1 MNVLRT
7 FLDSENANANRIHM
21 RTEALI
27 AEVGAFRE
35 FAGFS
40 ELIRNAINFM
50 NSVLPQENSSM
61 SEFFTSHEALLLN
74 YEEAFARQRP
84 RNRSIP
90 SSGAGEWY
98 VGSGHMLWIGDRTRQ
113 PDGAHIEFLRGVANP
128 IGIKCG
134 PTLKPDELIR
144 LLEVLNPQN
153 EAGKITL
160 ISRMGHQKIQE
171 SLPPLI
177 QRVRN
182 EGRAVVW
189 SCDPM
194 HGNTYTSPN
203 GLKTRQFTHILDELK
218 GFFIIHDAEGSLG
231 GGVHLELSGKS
242 VTECIGGNEDVK
254 YENLI
259 EGNYTSLCDPRL
271 NDRQAVELAFRLAL
285 FFSENP
291 VKAR

>member
-1 MNVLRT
+1 
-7 FLDSENANANRIHM
+7 
-21 RTEALI
+21 
-27 AEVGAFRE
+27 
-35 FAGFS
+35 
-40 ELIRNAINFM
+40 
-50 NSVLPQENSSM
+50 
-61 SEFFTSHEALLLN
+61 
-74 YEEAFARQRP
+74 
-84 RNRSIP
+84 
-90 SSGAGEWY
+90 
-98 VGSGHMLWIGDRTRQ
+98 
-113 PDGAHIEFLRGVANP
+113 
-128 IGIKCG
+128 
-134 PTLKPDELIR
+134 
-144 LLEVLNPQN
+144 
-153 EAGKITL
+153 
-160 ISRMGHQKIQE
+160 
-171 SLPPLI
+171 
-177 QRVRN
+177 
-182 EGRAVVW
+182 
-189 SCDPM
+189 M